1 MKYDRIVVIML
12 VVLFG
17 YTPVISG
24 HATTSTNS
32 ADNLHVTAQFY
43 DSIFEGDKPNIAKLN
58 LFFTKMPKGGD
69 LHHHYTGTIY
79 AETYLDWVSQK
90 GWYIDKCTF
99 GIVKKR
105 ENKRCDITVQALLED
120 DALYRKLLTLW
131 SDKDYGNHFHDQPP
145 PDSNFFNTFGYFGD
159 VSDEYMD
166 IGLIVIKQR
175 ALKENVVY
183 IETMLSRTGVKSS
196 DYFDSVRTKQLN
208 QQLREAKSQQ
218 RVNKLLEQIAT
229 VLIGEKRFGVSVNE
243 FISMV
248 ENNHRGI
255 DSHNFVMR
263 YQTYASRTS
272 DPIQVFVDLL
282 SGYLAAKNS
291 PLIVGVNI
299 VAPENNFV
307 ALADYSLHMMMF
319 NYLSNKY
326 PNINHSLHA
335 GELTLGMVRPKDLT
349 FHIEEAL
356 NIAQAKRIGHGVD
369 LPYEQHSVELLE
381 DLKNNAVIEINLTS
395 NEFILGVKNNEHPYL
410 IYSSYGVPLVIS
422 TDDSGVSRNNLSHEY
437 RLLATRYKPSYMR
450 IKEYVYNSIEYSFLP
465 SEDKYRLKKQLDAQF
480 SIFENEMANLYKKFK

>member
-99 GIVKKR
+99 RIVKKR

-120 DALYRKLLTLW
+120 ELLTLW

-263 YQTYASRTS
+263 YQTYASRTK

-356 NIAQAKRIGHGVD
+356 NIAHAKRIGHGVD

-381 DLKNNAVIEINLTS
+381 GLKNNAVIEINLTS

-465 SEDKYRLKKQLDAQF
+465 SEDKYRLKKLLDDKF
-480 SIFENEMANLYKKFK
+480 SIFESEMANLYKKFK